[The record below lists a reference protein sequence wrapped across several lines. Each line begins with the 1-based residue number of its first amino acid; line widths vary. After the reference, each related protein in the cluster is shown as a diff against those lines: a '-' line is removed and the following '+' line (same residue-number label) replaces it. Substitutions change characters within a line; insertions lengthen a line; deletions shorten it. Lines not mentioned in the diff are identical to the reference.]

1 MDLATHPNAKEEL
14 KKRMPVEMANPPIL
28 PPQIFCNNVYLG
40 DYDAFFMAK
49 EMELS
54 LTFFH
59 QEIDTLENFHVV
71 ISCESQLVTSFL

>member
-59 QEIDTLENFHVV
+59 QGIDTLENFHVV
-71 ISCESQLVTSFL
+71 KVVTSFL